1 MAHPLVK
8 QLYFARSEF
17 KRALERLTDGDARRR
32 LEPMNSISWIVGH
45 LAWQEQL
52 YWLTRMQGMTLLP
65 VLDERFGT
73 GKPASTAHLEEVVT
87 FWTEITQACDSF
99 LERLTTSDMKA
110 PFIMEGEPSKRSVG
124 TMLTRVIYHYWY
136 HIGETLAIRQM
147 LGHSSLPAYVGDLH
161 GLAPYEPH

>member
-8 QLYFARSEF
+8 QLHFTRHEF
-17 KRALERLTDGDARRR
+17 KRALENLEDAEAQRR

-65 VLDERFGT
+65 MLNERFGT
-73 GKPASTAHLEEVVT
+73 GKPACTPHLEEAVT
-87 FWTEITQACDSF
+87 FWTEITRACDPF
-99 LERLTTSDMKA
+99 LEGITTSDLKA
-110 PFIMEGEPSKRSVG
+110 PYIMEGKPSKYSVG
-124 TMLTRVIYHYWY
+124 TMLTRMIYHYWY
-136 HIGETLAIRQM
+136 HTGETLAIRQM
-147 LGHSSLPAYVGDLH
+147 LGHSGLPEYVGDLH